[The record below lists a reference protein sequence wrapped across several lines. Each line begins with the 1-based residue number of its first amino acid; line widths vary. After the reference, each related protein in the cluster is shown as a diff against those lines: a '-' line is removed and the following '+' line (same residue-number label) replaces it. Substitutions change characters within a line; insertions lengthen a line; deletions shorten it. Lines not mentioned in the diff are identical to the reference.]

1 MKRFKIRVCGRVQGV
16 FFRYNTKKVA
26 DKLKLN
32 GYVRNNP
39 NGIVEIVA
47 EGSDEKINKLIEWCK
62 KGPIGSKVE
71 KVEIKEE
78 KYKKEFENFSIVY

>member
-1 MKRFKIRVCGRVQGV
+1 
-16 FFRYNTKKVA
+16 
-26 DKLKLN
+26 
-32 GYVRNNP
+32 
-39 NGIVEIVA
+39 
-47 EGSDEKINKLIEWCK
+47 LIEWCK